1 MIDVI
6 LALEQIVALLIDIE
20 LRQPQIGD
28 ARVHIRQQRALRQAL
43 LLLIQNARQHQAAL
57 QHLNLLFQVTFRLQ
71 TAIEPV
77 FDPNILLEQG
87 VALLGGGDQLLTQL
101 AVDVQLLADQPIVLD
116 IGGVFRIL
124 RLFGGFSDSV
134 RRLLLTSSCS
144 SCTDRSSAS
153 ICAVV

>member
-1 MIDVI
+1 M
-6 LALEQIVALLIDIE
+6 LIDIE
-20 LRQPQIGD
+20 LLQPQIGD
-28 ARVHIRQQRALRQAL
+28 ARVYIRQQRTLGQAL

-87 VALLGGGDQLLTQL
+87 VALFGGGDQLLTQL

-124 RLFGGFSDSV
+124 RLFGGFFRQRQALAVDE
-134 RRLLLTSSCS
+134 LLQQLHRPIQRV
-144 SCTDRSSAS
+144 DMHRGVIALFLQQ
-153 ICAVV
+153 IL